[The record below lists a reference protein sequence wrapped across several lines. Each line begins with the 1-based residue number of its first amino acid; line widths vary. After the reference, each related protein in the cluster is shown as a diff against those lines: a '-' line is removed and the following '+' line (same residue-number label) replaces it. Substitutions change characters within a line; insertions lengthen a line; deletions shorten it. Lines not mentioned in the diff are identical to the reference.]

1 MIAPEFIYGFFIVA
15 GLIAVWRLIFGFE
28 RGESQVDPQCSP
40 SRKQPITQSH
50 PSRKQHITQ
59 SHLPRKMRWRALER
73 SVEELQRQKEE
84 IPF

>member
-15 GLIAVWRLIFGFE
+15 GLVAVWRLIFGFE

-40 SRKQPITQSH
+40 SRKTITYRPVTQS
-50 PSRKQHITQ
+50 R
-59 SHLPRKMRWRALER
+59 LPRKMRWRALER
-73 SVEELQRQKEE
+73 SVEELQRQKDE